1 MLKKLISSK
10 TSKQTL
16 ILFIAQIFGMVVGFV
31 SNMLLAKEM
40 GVQTFG
46 IYSFALA
53 IISFLAIFFEFGYFA
68 SASRLLAINHD
79 KSKEKEY
86 LGASVVIA
94 SVIAFSFFIM
104 IFIVSFVVD
113 TVFKDKIGDIIRIA
127 SIVSWS
133 FILPFFM
140 ELILKGSNHIEYMAG
155 FNIVWKVLFV
165 ISLFVLYYT
174 ELLTPLNVLIWFSIT
189 AIVGTVFFIVKLKP
203 SFDNLKLNIS
213 KIHMENRIYGI
224 HLYSGRVVD
233 TASYQLDR
241 LMIGFFVG
249 AKDVGLYSLANS
261 MASPINT
268 FSNALSSSKF
278 KSFSNRLEI
287 SKNVLKINFLW
298 IMIAV
303 VGANFLGFVIIHY
316 YLNSEYQDVQL
327 LLFFMSLA
335 IAFQAAY
342 QPYNAWLGTNG
353 FGKFLKQK
361 AIYTAIANVV
371 LNFLFIPLYGAIGA
385 VVASMLSMFFS
396 YILHIKYYRLGL
408 LNENTLS

>member
-1 MLKKLISSK
+1 MLNRLKSSK
-10 TSKQTL
+10 TSRQTL
-16 ILFIAQIFGMVVGFV
+16 FLFTAQIFGLIVGFV
-31 SNMLLAKEM
+31 ANMLLTKEM

-68 SASRLLAINHD
+68 SASRLLAINSD
-79 KSKEKEY
+79 KKLEKEY

-165 ISLFVLYYT
+165 ISLFILYYV

-189 AIVGTVFFIVKLKP
+189 AIVGAVFFIVKLKP

-213 KIHMENRIYGI
+213 RIHEENKVYGLHIYT
-224 HLYSGRVVD
+224 GRVIDVS
-233 TASYQLDR
+233 TYQLDR
-241 LMIGFFVG
+241 LLIAFFIG

-261 MASPINT
+261 MANPINS
-268 FSNALSSSKF
+268 FSTALASSKF
-278 KSFSNRLEI
+278 KNLASNPFI
-287 SKNVLKINFLW
+287 PTSILKINFLW
-298 IMIAV
+298 ISLAV
-303 VGANFLGFVIIHY
+303 VGANTLGYFIIYHY
-316 YLNSEYQDVQL
+316 LGAEYHDVFL
-327 LLFFMSLA
+327 LLVLMSLA
-335 IAFQAAY
+335 VGFQAAY
-342 QPYNAWLGTNG
+342 QPYNAWLSGHG
-353 FGKFLKQK
+353 YGEEMK
-361 AIYTAIANVV
+361 I
-371 LNFLFIPLYGAIGA
+371 LNFKMAFTTLVTSLLFIPFFASIGA
-385 VVASMLSMFFS
+385 AIASLISMLYTFYL
-396 YILHIKYYRLGL
+396 YIGLYRAKK
-408 LNENTLS
+408 

>member
-16 ILFIAQIFGMVVGFV
+16 ILFIAQMFGMVVGFV

-53 IISFLAIFFEFGYFA
+53 TISFLAIFFEFGYFA

-113 TVFKDKIGDIIRIA
+113 TVFKDKIGEIIRIA

-140 ELILKGSNHIEYMAG
+140 ELIFKGSNHIEAMAG
-155 FNIVWKVLFV
+155 FNILWKVLFV
-165 ISLFVLYYT
+165 ISLFILYYA
-174 ELLTPLNVLIWFSIT
+174 ELLTPLNVLIWVSIT
-189 AIVGTVFFIVKLKP
+189 GIFGSLFFIVKLKP

-213 KIHMENRIYGI
+213 RIHEENKVYGFKNY
-224 HLYSGRVVD
+224 LSRVIG
-233 TASYQLDR
+233 TGSFQLDR
-241 LMIGFFVG
+241 LMIGYFSG

-261 MASPINT
+261 MANPINS
-268 FSNALSSSKF
+268 FSTALASSKF
-278 KSFSNRLEI
+278 KDLASNQFI
-287 SKNVLKINFLW
+287 PTSILKINFLW
-298 IMIAV
+298 ISLAV
-303 VGANFLGFVIIHY
+303 VGANTLGYLIIYHY
-316 YLNSEYQDVQL
+316 LGAEYHDVFL
-327 LLFFMSLA
+327 LLVLMSLA
-335 IAFQAAY
+335 VGFQAAY
-342 QPYNAWLGTNG
+342 QPYNAWLSGHGYGKEMKIMSYFMAFFNF
-353 FGKFLKQK
+353 FGNITL
-361 AIYTAIANVV
+361 
-371 LNFLFIPLYGAIGA
+371 IPFFGA
-385 VVASMLSMFFS
+385 VGATIASIIGTLAYFFIS
-396 YILHIKYYRLGL
+396 LKYYMRFK
-408 LNENTLS
+408 NEK